1 MIESFWKKYWF
12 DMIIGIICAI
22 TAIVFMF
29 VEDADF
35 AVLAY
40 ALSSVIWFGG
50 AYIGYNRDRINAL
63 AKRVADLEAELYKD
77 KK

>member
-12 DMIIGIICAI
+12 DMIIGIICI
-22 TAIVFMF
+22 GMAIVFMF
-29 VEDADF
+29 VEDAGF

-40 ALSSVIWFGG
+40 ALSSVIWFSG
-50 AYIGYNRDRINAL
+50 AYIGYNRDCIKAL
-63 AKRVADLEAELYKD
+63 AKRVADLEAELYKE

>member
-12 DMIIGIICAI
+12 DMSIGIIGAVM
-22 TAIVFMF
+22 AIVFMF
-29 VEDADF
+29 VEDAGF

-40 ALSSVIWFGG
+40 ALSSVIWFSG
-50 AYIGYNRDRINAL
+50 AYIGYNRDCIKAL
-63 AKRVADLEAELYKD
+63 AKRIADLEAELYKE